1 MYGEAAL
8 HIFLHIVGLYK
19 VTLPINYGNNW
30 NVVPLR
36 VSRNIKT
43 EQLVYENV
51 VEIWLILLVGYGHYI
66 F

>member
-8 HIFLHIVGLYK
+8 YIFMHIVGLYK
-19 VTLPINYGNNW
+19 ITQPIMEITEMSH
-30 NVVPLR
+30 LR

-51 VEIWLILLVGYGHYI
+51 G
-66 F
+66 